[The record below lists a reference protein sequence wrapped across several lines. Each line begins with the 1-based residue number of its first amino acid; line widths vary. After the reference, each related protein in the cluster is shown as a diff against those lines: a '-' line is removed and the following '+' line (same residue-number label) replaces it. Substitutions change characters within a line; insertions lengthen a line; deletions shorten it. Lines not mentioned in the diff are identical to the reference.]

1 MWLGSFQTCDSRAA
15 CVCVCVSHPTLFKPS
30 PHSAHIIR
38 CSLRANP
45 DDSVRSCNTF
55 LDLCRAAVVAL
66 PFLSFC
72 FLFIYYLFIK
82 HKAQATYHESGVCCE
97 TLDWVYLICPS
108 VFLWRWLNRVVV
120 FWFRILRFVVTFR
133 NQFYNIGILGHS
145 TI

>member
-1 MWLGSFQTCDSRAA
+1 MTAELRV
-15 CVCVCVSHPTLFKPS
+15 CVCVCHTQPSSNLPLTQHTLLDVLSGP
-30 PHSAHIIR
+30 IR
-38 CSLRANP
+38 TT
-45 DDSVRSCNTF
+45 VRSCNTF